1 MKTKKLFKFCLHA
14 IILAVFFTG
23 CKDDKDDLPIE
34 VKSVTFDKTEL
45 TLSEGGETTL
55 TATITP
61 DDADNKNLTW
71 ESSNTTIATVDN
83 TGKVIAV
90 KEGSAVISATSVNDI
105 KATCTVTVTKQTIPV
120 TSISLDKTTM
130 VLAVNAKDT
139 LKATV
144 KPDEATNK
152 KVLWSSNNTSVATVS
167 DNGAVMA
174 IKEGTATITA
184 KTEDGDKVATCA
196 VTVTPTGIIEVTGIT
211 LDKEELSMTV
221 GSKSTLTA
229 TISPVNAT
237 DKTVTWSSE
246 DESIATVNDG
256 EVTAIKAG
264 TTTITATA
272 GGKTARCTVTATGS
286 LGQVSINDEA
296 AVSFATGYLAEKFTG
311 TVTKIVFGEGSE
323 LNGDDI
329 GAMMGL
335 SSSLEYL
342 DMTKATIVNE
352 GGAYYTANKYD
363 PYYTSDYTIGNYMF
377 EGMEKLQTVLLP
389 ANTKRIE
396 SAFNECPEI
405 TSYNIPEGVDFI
417 SVAFN
422 EAHMESITLPA
433 SVDVTEVRY
442 ANNSLG
448 ALDNIYVAKGNTT
461 MKSVDGVIYSSD
473 GKQLYMVP
481 RNRTSYD
488 VPEGVTT
495 LEGSSFDYSRIT
507 SLSLPAS
514 LTTIMNAIYNSQ
526 LTTLTIPANVT
537 TMWSDAV
544 SSNDNLTTMIINAT
558 VPPKTL
564 WDGDSDI
571 IVSNNENLTAIY
583 VPNESVEAY
592 KTAKGWKSN
601 AEIIKPI
608 SEMP

>member
-488 VPEGVTT
+488 V
-495 LEGSSFDYSRIT
+495 DR
-507 SLSLPAS
+507 
-514 LTTIMNAIYNSQ
+514 
-526 LTTLTIPANVT
+526 
-537 TMWSDAV
+537 
-544 SSNDNLTTMIINAT
+544 
-558 VPPKTL
+558 K
-564 WDGDSDI
+564 
-571 IVSNNENLTAIY
+571 
-583 VPNESVEAY
+583 SVV
-592 KTAKGWKSN
+592 
-601 AEIIKPI
+601 
-608 SEMP
+608 